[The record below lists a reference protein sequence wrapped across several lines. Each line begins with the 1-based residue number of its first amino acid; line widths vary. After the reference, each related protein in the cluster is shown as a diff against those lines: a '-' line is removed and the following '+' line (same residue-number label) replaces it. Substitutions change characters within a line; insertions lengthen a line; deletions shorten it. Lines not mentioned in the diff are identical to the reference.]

1 MGKLTPPGAFH
12 PLERRARKTIQNHD
26 MLAAGE
32 HVLVAVSGGADSVAL
47 LHCLVA
53 LSSEYDLRLTVA
65 HLNHR
70 IRGKAADAD
79 ADFVRRMSLELGLPF
94 VGATVEVK
102 RQAELTGRNLEEHA
116 RGVRYGF
123 LRAAARRAGAGKI
136 AVGHNRNDQA
146 ETALFRF
153 LRGSGIAGLAAIRPV
168 VDDLVIRPLLDCGRG
183 LILDYLE
190 RRAIGYREDASNNDL
205 RYARNRLRHETIPCL
220 EHGFN
225 PRLVPTLARQARM
238 AGEAWDYIRTQA
250 VRALS
255 GILSSAGEG
264 RALAIPALMGLHP
277 ALRKEVVRQALL
289 ESLGSL
295 RGIGSVHVEGILS
308 LCARRK
314 GDGQVQLPH
323 GGRAVRQFDTLTLL
337 GRPPAEAPAYT
348 HPLPV
353 PGQCVIAQTGV
364 TLRASTCLAPD
375 PASRKLPSHPQAFLD
390 ASTLP
395 GPLTVR
401 SRIPGD
407 RYGGEGRRKVKRM
420 LIDARIPRLERARLP
435 MVVSGDAVV
444 WIPGFRPS
452 RRHEAEPGTPCILVE
467 MLPAPESERCAE

>member
-146 ETALFRF
+146 
-153 LRGSGIAGLAAIRPV
+153 
-168 VDDLVIRPLLDCGRG
+168 
-183 LILDYLE
+183 
-190 RRAIGYREDASNNDL
+190 
-205 RYARNRLRHETIPCL
+205 
-220 EHGFN
+220 
-225 PRLVPTLARQARM
+225 
-238 AGEAWDYIRTQA
+238 
-250 VRALS
+250 
-255 GILSSAGEG
+255 
-264 RALAIPALMGLHP
+264 
-277 ALRKEVVRQALL
+277 
-289 ESLGSL
+289 
-295 RGIGSVHVEGILS
+295 
-308 LCARRK
+308 
-314 GDGQVQLPH
+314 
-323 GGRAVRQFDTLTLL
+323 
-337 GRPPAEAPAYT
+337 
-348 HPLPV
+348 
-353 PGQCVIAQTGV
+353 
-364 TLRASTCLAPD
+364 
-375 PASRKLPSHPQAFLD
+375 
-390 ASTLP
+390 
-395 GPLTVR
+395 
-401 SRIPGD
+401 
-407 RYGGEGRRKVKRM
+407 
-420 LIDARIPRLERARLP
+420 
-435 MVVSGDAVV
+435 
-444 WIPGFRPS
+444 
-452 RRHEAEPGTPCILVE
+452 
-467 MLPAPESERCAE
+467 

>member
-123 LRAAARRAGAGKI
+123 LRAAARRARAGKI

-220 EHGFN
+220 ERGFN
-225 PRLVPTLARQARM
+225 PRLVPYPGAPGAHGRGKHGTTSGRRRFEPERHPEFRR
-238 AGEAWDYIRTQA
+238 GGTRPGDP
-250 VRALS
+250 RAD
-255 GILSSAGEG
+255 GPPP
-264 RALAIPALMGLHP
+264 RAEE
-277 ALRKEVVRQALL
+277 EVVRQALL
-289 ESLGSL
+289 ESQGRSGASARSMSRGS
-295 RGIGSVHVEGILS
+295 
-308 LCARRK
+308 C
-314 GDGQVQLPH
+314 PC
-323 GGRAVRQFDTLTLL
+323 
-337 GRPPAEAPAYT
+337 APAGRGT
-348 HPLPV
+348 AKSSFPMAAGPS
-353 PGQCVIAQTGV
+353 
-364 TLRASTCLAPD
+364 AS
-375 PASRKLPSHPQAFLD
+375 
-390 ASTLP
+390 STP
-395 GPLTVR
+395 
-401 SRIPGD
+401 
-407 RYGGEGRRKVKRM
+407 
-420 LIDARIPRLERARLP
+420 
-435 MVVSGDAVV
+435 
-444 WIPGFRPS
+444 
-452 RRHEAEPGTPCILVE
+452 
-467 MLPAPESERCAE
+467 